1 MPFIE
6 CPFDIFQPSPPTLRL
21 ELRSIH
27 FWPAGASE
35 PGFKLCGTTLA
46 NPCDGNATA
55 LEVEGAKQFQIGQ
68 YLDPMRGAETPYFF
82 REEISIPGTDDIGVS
97 CQCGTEHGFVRWISQ
112 QLLRHG

>member
-1 MPFIE
+1 MITGRDNIGEDGLLSTKVMPFIE

-27 FWPAGASE
+27 FWPAGAE

-55 LEVEGAKQFQIGQ
+55 LAVVYCEWGFAEGI
-68 YLDPMRGAETPYFF
+68 
-82 REEISIPGTDDIGVS
+82 
-97 CQCGTEHGFVRWISQ
+97 
-112 QLLRHG
+112 